1 MLRFDR
7 NIFSVNAAICYEFIV
22 RFDDGGLRSNRIGC
36 HNVWLCL
43 ADSLSDHLIAGSG
56 EWFLFSHGLLPF
68 LLLSLSFCLRDERER
83 IERNVITNSIDIIEK
98 HGKEWAEITGRP
110 FDLVDAWGCEDADY
124 IVVCLGSNAGN
135 VRFEARKLREEGK
148 KVGVVRPRVFRP
160 FPEKQIA
167 EACKN
172 AKGIAVIDRSDS
184 FGSPS
189 APLALEV
196 RNALYRAGLNI
207 PVSDYIAG
215 LGGADITLDQ
225 IKQVYTELE
234 QGGNSSL
241 TYLGV
246 EE

>member
-1 MLRFDR
+1 MCIRDR
-7 NIFSVNAAICYEFIV
+7 
-22 RFDDGGLRSNRIGC
+22 
-36 HNVWLCL
+36 
-43 ADSLSDHLIAGSG
+43 
-56 EWFLFSHGLLPF
+56 
-68 LLLSLSFCLRDERER
+68 
-83 IERNVITNSIDIIEK
+83 
-98 HGKEWAEITGRP
+98 
-110 FDLVDAWGCEDADY
+110 
-124 IVVCLGSNAGN
+124 
-135 VRFEARKLREEGK
+135 
-148 KVGVVRPRVFRP
+148 VGVVRPRVFRP